1 MNYLKS
7 FSFKTLLLFTLLITT
22 YFIYAFYN
30 LGSKNIPFKYEVF
43 NHKHEISIFQFAK
56 AKKIDKLCYYTGI
69 NKNSKLSFEQ
79 KQQERWKEFLST
91 SKNVASFQWICH
103 DVNVTAQKIRFKLLE
118 GQVMINELRVSY
130 KGSDINFTT
139 PKKRLNDEP
148 HIKETKSYYNNMVFD
163 EIYHARTAYEIMRD
177 IYPVYEN
184 THPYLGKLIIMQGI
198 KLFGMNPFGWRFSS
212 VIFGALFILMAYFFA
227 LKLFNRRLYALVG
240 AFLLTYSFMHLTWS
254 RLGLI
259 DTFGALF
266 VFVSY
271 YFLYI
276 FIKKQRLSWLLLS
289 GIFFGLASAVKWSAV
304 FASLGFLAIA
314 LYLIVT
320 RYPLAKQFK
329 GYRLI
334 LYGLLS
340 YGLLAIFVYTLTF
353 YDIYLKTGSLQSIWD
368 YQVNMLAYHSKLVS
382 THPYSS
388 AWWSWA
394 LDIKPMCAYRNI
406 EGTQFSSITMF
417 GNPAIFWVGIV
428 AMLYLVYVFIK
439 RRTLEGT
446 FILFAYLA
454 LYLPYAFVGRV
465 MFIYHYYYALPFLIL
480 AIVYGVRDFL
490 SFYPK
495 QSILL
500 WIYLAIVAGL
510 FLAFY
515 PVLSGYTVPKSYVD
529 NVLIWLPSWWL

>member
-1 MNYLKS
+1 M
-7 FSFKTLLLFTLLITT
+7 
-22 YFIYAFYN
+22 
-30 LGSKNIPFKYEVF
+30 LGELRLRY
-43 NHKHEISIFQFAK
+43 
-56 AKKIDKLCYYTGI
+56 
-69 NKNSKLSFEQ
+69 KNSNLFYVTKQ
-79 KQQERWKEFLST
+79 KK
-91 SKNVASFQWICH
+91 
-103 DVNVTAQKIRFKLLE
+103 
-118 GQVMINELRVSY
+118 
-130 KGSDINFTT
+130 
-139 PKKRLNDEP
+139 LNDELD
-148 HIKETKSYYNNMVFD
+148 IEVTKSYYNNMVFD

-184 THPYLGKLIIMQGI
+184 THPYLGKLLIMQGI
-198 KLFGMNPFGWRFSS
+198 KIFGMNPFGWRFVN
-212 VIFGALFILMAYFFA
+212 VIFGALFILVAYYFS
-227 LKLFNRRLYALVG
+227 LKLFQRRLYAFV
-240 AFLLTYSFMHLTWS
+240 ASFLMTYSFMHFTWS

-259 DTFGALF
+259 DTFGVLF
-266 VFVSY
+266 VFTSY
-271 YFLYI
+271 WFFYL
-276 FIKKQRLSWLLLS
+276 FIKKQKLSWLLLS

-304 FASLGFLAIA
+304 FASLGFVAIA
-314 LYLIVT
+314 LYLLAT
-320 RYPLAKQFK
+320 NYPLKKQFA

-334 LYGLLS
+334 LYGILS
-340 YGLLAIFVYTLTF
+340 YALLAGVVYTLTF

-368 YQVNMLAYHSKLVS
+368 YQVNMLAYHSKLVA

-388 AWWSWA
+388 AWWSWP

-406 EGTQFSSITMF
+406 EGSRFSSITMF

-428 AMLYLVYVFIK
+428 AMLYLFYIFIR

-446 FILFAYLA
+446 LILFAFVG

-480 AIVYGVRDFL
+480 AIVYAIRDFL

-515 PVLSGYTVPKSYVD
+515 PVLSGYEVAKSYVD
-529 NVLIWLPSWWL
+529 NWLIWLPTWWL